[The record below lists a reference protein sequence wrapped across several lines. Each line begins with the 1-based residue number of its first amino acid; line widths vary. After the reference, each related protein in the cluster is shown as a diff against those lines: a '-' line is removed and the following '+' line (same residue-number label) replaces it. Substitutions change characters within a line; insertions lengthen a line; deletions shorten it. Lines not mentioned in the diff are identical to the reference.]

1 MNVLIIGFGT
11 AGRYYLKILK
21 SFKQI
26 KKIFIVDDLK
36 LPKSNK
42 YTQMQFNSKEL
53 KKKFYK
59 ICNNFNAIWLAL

>member
-36 LPKSNK
+36 LPKSKK
-42 YTQMQFNSKEL
+42 YIQIQFK
-53 KKKFYK
+53 
-59 ICNNFNAIWLAL
+59 